1 MQYILSEDEYKQL
14 KAAASLGSRFHDK
27 TAVPLTSKQLQQLC
41 TEIADT
47 MPIKWSWDNQ
57 NVPNPKP
64 WGCIITEEN
73 SGHEWYCDE
82 CPVLKLC
89 PHQHKE
95 FSK

>member
-27 TAVPLTSKQLQQLC
+27 TAVPLTTTQLQQLC

-47 MPIKWSWDNQ
+47 MPIECSWRSTNK
-57 NVPNPKP
+57 PKP
-64 WGCIITEEN
+64 WGCIITAEKN
-73 SGHEWYCDE
+73 GREWYCDE

-89 PHQHKE
+89 PQQHKE